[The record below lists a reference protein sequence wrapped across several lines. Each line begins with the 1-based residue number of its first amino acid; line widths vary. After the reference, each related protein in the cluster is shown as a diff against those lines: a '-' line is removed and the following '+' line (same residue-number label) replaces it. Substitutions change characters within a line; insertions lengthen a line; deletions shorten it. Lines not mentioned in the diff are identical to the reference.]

1 MMNDFDK
8 KMTEIFDVTPTVKEE
23 KKESLPVVK
32 KPATEEY
39 QQDLTDA
46 YTQSKENLQGIIDQ
60 GKEAMEDILQIAKA
74 GQHPRAFEV
83 YGTLLKNMVDANK
96 ELLNIQKQ
104 MREMEGIKKET
115 NNTNIDKAIFV
126 GSTAELSKLIK
137 GKDKQN
143 LAMNMIDMLIP
154 TLNEVVGKEIS

>member
-1 MMNDFDK
+1 MNKFEK
-8 KMTEIFDVTPTVKEE
+8 SMEQIFDIVPSEKEE
-23 KKESLPVVK
+23 LPVVK
-32 KPATEEY
+32 KTTPLYNAPNIEE
-39 QQDLTDA
+39 DLGDA
-46 YTQSKENLQGIIDQ
+46 YQQSKENLQGIIDQ

-104 MREMEGIKKET
+104 MREMDKNKKEV

-126 GSTAELSKLIK
+126 GSTADLGKLL
-137 GKDKQN
+137 KDNGNK
-143 LAMNMIDMLIP
+143 
-154 TLNEVVGKEIS
+154 

>member
-1 MMNDFDK
+1 MLPQLLK
-8 KMTEIFDVTPTVKEE
+8 KK
-23 KKESLPVVK
+23 KKESLPIAK
-32 KPATEEY
+32 RPAAEEY
-39 QQDLTDA
+39 QEDLTDA

-115 NNTNIDKAIFV
+115 TNTNIDKAIFV
-126 GSTAELSKLIK
+126 GSTSELSKLLK
-137 GKDKQN
+137 SKD
-143 LAMNMIDMLIP
+143 
-154 TLNEVVGKEIS
+154 